1 VTRLSN
7 RKTRLTF
14 ETEAQV
20 KYRGKYRPVVVEPDM
35 RGDVVSL
42 RLKGTRVR
50 YEVSWQGTFEHAA
63 KVHAERL
70 RAEKKQRRAA

>member
-1 VTRLSN
+1 
-7 RKTRLTF
+7 
-14 ETEAQV
+14 
-20 KYRGKYRPVVVEPDM
+20 M